1 MSQSKVASGFFSYNL
16 FVHATSGSAASCVA
30 LLAAFPFLTILQRK
44 QRKEKLIFSGDFELI
59 SHQCFIEI
67 DIILLLV
74 DDLKSVKHLNTF
86 QLIQYLIQKEGIGSL
101 YRGLVPVMQSSCISN
116 FVYFYVF
123 HLLKSYRSREAQ
135 SAAGDLL
142 LGALAGSVNVLS
154 TTPFWVVN
162 TRLKMKGISGDL
174 PYNDLIS
181 GLKYIART
189 EGFQKLWSGTT
200 ASLMLVVNPAI
211 QFSVYE
217 AIKRYLTKLYGK
229 ETPSVLYFF
238 FLGAA
243 AKLVSTFMTYPLQL
257 IQTKMRHGSDEM
269 RKNLPPNAGTFEMLI
284 YILKKSGFKGLYC
297 GLEAKS
303 AQTVLTAALMFM
315 TYEKI
320 IRFVKMLLRASASK

>member
-1 MSQSKVASGFFSYNL
+1 M
-16 FVHATSGSAASCVA
+16 
-30 LLAAFPFLTILQRK
+30 
-44 QRKEKLIFSGDFELI
+44 
-59 SHQCFIEI
+59 
-67 DIILLLV
+67 
-74 DDLKSVKHLNTF
+74 KHLNTF
-86 QLIQYLIQKEGIGSL
+86 QLIQYLIRKEGFSSL

-123 HLLKSYRSREAQ
+123 HLLKSYRSKEAQ
-135 SAAGDLL
+135 SAVGDLF
-142 LGALAGSVNVLS
+142 LGAFAGSVNVLM

-162 TRLKMKGISGDL
+162 TRLKMKGLSSDFL

-181 GLKYIART
+181 GLKYISRT
-189 EGFQKLWSGTT
+189 EGVQKLWSGTT

-217 AIKRYLTKLYGK
+217 AIKRYLTKLYGN
-229 ETPSVLYFF
+229 ETPSVLYYF
-238 FLGAA
+238 FLGAI

-257 IQTKMRHGSDEM
+257 IQTKMRHGNDDI
-269 RKNLPPNAGTFEMLI
+269 RKNLPPNAGTFEMLL

-320 IRFVKMLLRASASK
+320 IRFVKMLLQASASK

>member
-1 MSQSKVASGFFSYNL
+1 MSHSKAAPGLFSYNL

-44 QRKEKLIFSGDFELI
+44 QRKWILNFSGGLWTTI
-59 SHQCFIEI
+59 NQNFIGI
-67 DIILLLV
+67 DLLLLSV

-86 QLIQYLIQKEGIGSL
+86 QLIQYLIRKEGFGSL

-116 FVYFYVF
+116 FVYFYMF

-142 LGALAGSVNVLS
+142 LGALAGSINVLS

-162 TRLKMKGISGDL
+162 TRLKMQGINCDL

-189 EGFQKLWSGTT
+189 EGVQKLWSGTT

-217 AIKRYLTKLYGK
+217 AIKRYLTKLYGD

-238 FLGAA
+238 FLGAI

-257 IQTKMRHGSDEM
+257 IQTKMRHGNDEM
-269 RKNLPPNAGTFEMLI
+269 KKNLPPNAGTFEMLL
-284 YILKKSGFKGLYC
+284 YILKKSGFKGLYN

-320 IRFVKMLLRASASK
+320 IRFVKMLLRASAAK